1 MNLSINSFSTGVSG
15 LKANKA
21 PAFKGVLSYPS
32 DIENRQR
39 AIDVRHISAITS
51 VDDGEREFVRIT
63 FLHEK
68 AEPVEPETRKRHWA
82 DYVMLPYEKVV
93 KAYAKALSTND
104 IVELEL

>member
-1 MNLSINSFSTGVSG
+1 MNLSINSFSTGVLG

-21 PAFKGVLSYPS
+21 PAFKGILCYPS
-32 DIENRQR
+32 DIENTQR
-39 AIDVRHISAITS
+39 AIDARHISAIS
-51 VDDGEREFVRIT
+51 SENYGEFARIT

-68 AEPVEPETRKRHWA
+68 AEPIDADTKKRTWA

-104 IVELEL
+104 IVEL

>member
-21 PAFKGVLSYPS
+21 PAFKGILSYPS

-51 VDDGEREFVRIT
+51 QDNGEGEFTRIT

-68 AEPVEPETRKRHWA
+68 AEPIDADTRKRRWA

-93 KAYAKALSTND
+93 KAYAKTND
-104 IVELEL
+104 IVEL